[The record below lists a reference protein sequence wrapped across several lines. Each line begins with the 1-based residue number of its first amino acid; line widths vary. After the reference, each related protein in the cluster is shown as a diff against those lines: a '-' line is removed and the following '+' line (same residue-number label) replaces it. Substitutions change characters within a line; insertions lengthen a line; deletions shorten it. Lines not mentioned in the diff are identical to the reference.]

1 MSSFDQRKKGF
12 EEKFAHDAMLR
23 FKAKARRNRLLG
35 AWAAELMKLAPAE
48 AGAYTD
54 ALIAADVN
62 AADDDALLHKL
73 QQDFAAAQLE
83 ISEQDVRKKMRS
95 LMDEVQAALAQETPD

>member
-1 MSSFDQRKKGF
+1 
-12 EEKFAHDAMLR
+12 
-23 FKAKARRNRLLG
+23 
-35 AWAAELMKLAPAE
+35 
-48 AGAYTD
+48 
-54 ALIAADVN
+54 
-62 AADDDALLHKL
+62 LHKL